1 MGIFGELL
9 GVAVQKIEQKRLAS
23 GAVEKNIIFDSDW
36 EDSWNFVK
44 SELAG
49 GARLLKAMVV
59 LPDEFLLE
67 LEEAIEGHKVTERIP
82 YSEIKAPLNVV
93 GESFRQSEIHE
104 FCNGI
109 PGEEMPWLPGFL
121 LPEMFNEHDSH
132 AVAVYVVKRT
142 TVAEDPGTIPTSR
155 DDVSPDDEPSPFE
168 CLHAGYM
175 DRESAKKVHRKIL
188 NLLGKGQYAP
198 LLIRINGGTKD
209 KPNYGVQAYAMT
221 EKIPF

>member
-9 GVAVQKIEQKRLAS
+9 GAAVQKIEQKRLAS
-23 GAVEKNIIFDSDW
+23 GAVEKNINFDSDW

-49 GARLLKAMVV
+49 GNRLLKAMVT
-59 LPDEFLLE
+59 LPDEFLFE

-93 GESFRQSEIHE
+93 GESFRQNEIRE
-104 FCNGI
+104 FCNEI

-121 LPEMFNEHDSH
+121 LPEMFNEHDSN

-142 TVAEDPGTIPTSR
+142 IEAEELKTNPTST

-188 NLLGKGQYAP
+188 NLLGKGQYVP
-198 LLIRINGGTKD
+198 LLIRFNGGTKD

>member
-9 GVAVQKIEQKRLAS
+9 GAAVQKFEQNRLAS
-23 GAVEKNIIFDSDW
+23 EAVERNIIFDSDW
-36 EDSWNFVK
+36 EDSWNYAKPQLEQVSGVVK
-44 SELAG
+44 TT
-49 GARLLKAMVV
+49 VT

-82 YSEIKAPLNVV
+82 YSESKAPINVV
-93 GESFRQSEIHE
+93 GESFRQNEIRE

-121 LPEMFNEHDSH
+121 LPEMFNEHDSN

-142 TVAEDPGTIPTSR
+142 TEAEEPNTSPTSKN
-155 DDVSPDDEPSPFE
+155 DVSPDDEPCPFE

-188 NLLGKGQYAP
+188 NLLGKGQYVP
-198 LLIRINGGTKD
+198 LLIRFNGGTAD